1 MILKKFAGKIALCA
15 AVLVACFMFG
25 CYQPG
30 PIPDGEYGWITP
42 ENNVFQKDYNSEAY
56 WRVEGNKGRYY
67 LSGSLQYKCN
77 IIEEKEKIYFEG
89 YEWTEIIGCSN
100 AGKVFKYEVQYD
112 EETKSITLIR

>member
-30 PIPDGEYGWITP
+30 PIPDGYYLETPGSNCFIYQEDHSEY
-42 ENNVFQKDYNSEAY
+42 Y
-56 WRVEGNKGRYY
+56 WEVKGNKAKYY
-67 LSGSLQYKCN
+67 ASNSLMFKCN
-77 IIEEKEKIYFEG
+77 IIEENDKIYFEG
-89 YEWTEIIGCSN
+89 YEWLEIIGCMRL
-100 AGKVFKYEVQYD
+100 GEVFKYEVQYD